1 MAVATRVDNV
11 PAAALLV
18 GAGLKNPG
26 LSDFQ
31 KRVNEYMA
39 STQKKS
45 ARK

>member
-31 KRVNEYMA
+31 QRVNEYMA
-39 STQKKS
+39 SSQKKS